1 MRRSVALIVSI
12 VSVLLFGLSAFA
24 QQVTG
29 NIEGTITDQHAAV
42 LAGASVQLTEV
53 ATNVVRTGKT
63 NATGHYLFSALP
75 PGTYSVQVAVSG
87 FKTTVKDV
95 EVRVAETSS
104 ANLQL
109 EVGSTAETVTVTS
122 TTENVN
128 TVEAAVDFSLHGQDV
143 QDLPNQGRDAL
154 SISGFLPGVSMSGSS
169 AQMNGNTGETA
180 NVDGNRQQR
189 NDFYVDGL
197 ENQEY
202 RNGSGQTP
210 NPDAV
215 EEVQVTTS
223 NSGVE
228 LGKATGGVFNL
239 VTKSGTNQFHG
250 DGFYFFQM
258 TNANANSWMNDYN
271 NAVAGTTVDPRG
283 KSPEKYIGGT
293 VGGPIRI
300 PHVYNGKD
308 KAFFF
313 FSYDHYKTN
322 AQSSADRAFVPTAA
336 MVTGDFSDN
345 FNTIIDPT
353 TGQPFPGNKIPAG
366 RIDPVGKNL
375 ASLLPTAS
383 TYGPTEDN
391 VYDWVYSEPGHNQN
405 FLAKG
410 DYHWNS
416 KNTTTFTF
424 GHNSGYTVSPDEGS
438 SSWSDIPKWGPKVM
452 NTKTRMYNGHHTW
465 IISPNVFADFRLGYS
480 DLKSASDNFAYEA
493 TSFYKAGESA
503 LAAMGAGSANVPVSM
518 AGEELYLPQIAIG
531 EWWWGHN
538 LAGTEG
544 WLGTFDQPTFHF
556 GGTLSWTKQ
565 KHTFKFGMDS
575 TRQQQLYADS
585 YAPSTGDGWDG
596 YFTCPMDGTSH
607 DCQGSNNNTILGNGG
622 VSDVIE
628 LNKNYNG
635 IADLL
640 LGLNDGYYAD
650 NGELNYTTHRW
661 DTSYFASD
669 EWRITP
675 RLTLSPGVRYED
687 FTAPTVSDNQRSE
700 YYDPNGDIHGSVSKY
715 QSSQYTGTPAGF
727 AFGGDAVFGKDFYK
741 AQHNLVSPRL
751 GFAYDLKGDG
761 KTAIRGGVG
770 KYYSATSLQ
779 IIDWASEQ
787 NPWAPSVECTHQY
800 VVSNPWNTCNFNYN
814 ATTSI
819 LPTTITTNNAGG
831 FSKPPTPLP
840 AASSATSIDAFPWP
854 SQIGYVYSFD
864 PNFKTAFSYQWNVS
878 VEHQVGQSMSLTA
891 SYVGNRGRDLPSITD
906 INWGDYVT
914 GAGDPTIAGQWDFN
928 STTGNVTSRRPN
940 QGYVE
945 IYYIS
950 ANAKSKYDA
959 FQAVAKLH
967 FGNRLTGQVS
977 YVYQTAYDNCSYDP
991 TAYSQ
996 ACADNPSN
1004 INYDWTQTANHT
1016 TLKFYYNY
1024 RLPIL
1029 EHSSSLVAKVVSGWH
1044 LSGDG
1049 SASTGSPINVTMGD
1063 WNYDGDSQDR
1073 PDLSGPI
1080 QYQGGRR
1087 VAAGSKYYTWVSS
1100 SAFVNPGSKIG
1111 CPAGYMDCDAK
1122 HEGVFGTLKKNALR
1136 GPDYNNLDTVLMK
1149 NFYVT
1154 SSRSNYLQVRIES
1167 YNTLNHPLLGNP
1179 NLGFTQITYSENQK
1193 TGAWTTNNS
1202 NPGSFGQITGKQAST
1217 ARQMQFGVKYYF

>member
-1 MRRSVALIVSI
+1 MRRSLVLIVSI
-12 VSVLLFGLSAFA
+12 VSVLFFGLSAFA

-29 NIEGTITDQHAAV
+29 NIEGTITDQQRAV
-42 LAGASVQLTEV
+42 IASASVQLTEV
-53 ATNVVRTGKT
+53 ATQVVRNAKT
-63 NATGHYLFSALP
+63 DASGHFLFSTLP
-75 PGTYSVQVAVSG
+75 PGTYSVQVEASG
-87 FKTTVKDV
+87 FKTTVKDL

-109 EVGSTAETVTVTS
+109 EVGSTAETVTVTAS
-122 TTENVN
+122 TENVN
-128 TVEAAVDFSLHGQDV
+128 TVEASVDFSLHGQEV
-143 QDLPNQGRDAL
+143 QDLPNLGRDAL
-154 SISGFLPGVSMSGSS
+154 SISGFLPGVSMAGSS
-169 AQMNGNTGETA
+169 AQMAGNTGETA

-189 NDFYVDGL
+189 NDFYVDGM

-228 LGKATGGVFNL
+228 LGKATGGVFNI

-250 DGFYFFQM
+250 DGFYFFQL
-258 TNANANSWMNDYN
+258 TNGNANSWMNDYYN
-271 NAVAGTTVDPRG
+271 GQAGKTVNSRPS
-283 KSPEKYIGGT
+283 SPEKYIGGT

-300 PHVYNGKD
+300 PHLYNGKD

-313 FSYDHYKTN
+313 FAYDHYKTN
-322 AQSSADRAFVPTAA
+322 SQGNADQSFAPTAA
-336 MVTGDFSDN
+336 MLTGDFSDG

-375 ASLLPTAS
+375 ASLFPTVS
-383 TYGPTEDN
+383 TYGPN
-391 VYDWVYSEPGHNQN
+391 NIFDWVFSQPAHNSN
-405 FLAKG
+405 FLGKV

-416 KNTTTFTF
+416 KNTTTFTI
-424 GHNSGYTVSPDEGS
+424 GNNSGYNVAPNEGS
-438 SSWSDIPKWGPKVM
+438 SSWSNIPKWGPKVM
-452 NTKTRMYNGHHTW
+452 NTTTKTYTGHHAW
-465 IISPNVFADFRLGYS
+465 IISPNVFADFRLGYT
-480 DLKSASDNFAYEA
+480 DLNSASDNFAYEA
-493 TSFYKAGESA
+493 TPFYKAGESA
-503 LAAMGAGSANVPVSM
+503 LAAAGAGSANVPVTM

-544 WLGTFDQPTFHF
+544 WLGTFDQPSFHF

-585 YAPSTGDGWDG
+585 FAPSTGDGWDG
-596 YFTCPMDGTSH
+596 YFTCPTDQTSH

-622 VSDVIE
+622 LSDVIE

-640 LGLNDGYYAD
+640 LGLNNGYYTD

-675 RLTLSPGVRYED
+675 RLTLSPGVRYEV
-687 FTAPTVSDNQRSE
+687 FLPPTVSGNQRSE
-700 YYDPNGDIHGSVSKY
+700 YYDPNGAVHGSKSTY
-715 QSSQYTGTPAGF
+715 TSDQYTGTPAGF

-741 AQHNLVSPRL
+741 TEYNLVSPRI

-779 IIDWASEQ
+779 IVDWASEQ
-787 NPWAPSVECTHQY
+787 MPWEPSVACSQRY
-800 VVSNPWNTCNFNYN
+800 QLSDPWNSCNFSYN
-814 ATTSI
+814 PTTSI
-819 LPTTITTNNAGG
+819 LPSTITTNNVGG

-840 AASSATSIDAFPWP
+840 PASSAASINSYPWP
-854 SQIGYVYSFD
+854 KQMGYAYSFD
-864 PNFKTAFSYQWNVS
+864 PNFKTAFSYQWNLS
-878 VEHQVGQSMSLTA
+878 VEHQLGQSVSVTA
-891 SYVGNRGRDLPSITD
+891 SYVGNRSRNLPSITD
-906 INWGDYVT
+906 INWGDYVN
-914 GAGDPTIAGQWDFN
+914 GAPDPTIAGQWDFN
-928 STTGNVTSRRPN
+928 STSSNVVNRRPN
-940 QGYVE
+940 QGYVN
-945 IYYIS
+945 IWYIS
-950 ANAKSKYDA
+950 ATAKSQYDA
-959 FQAVAKLH
+959 FQAIAKFH
-967 FGNRLTGQVS
+967 YTNRLTGQVS
-977 YVYQTAYDNCSYDP
+977 YTYQKAMDDCSYDP
-991 TAYSQ
+991 TGYTQ
-996 ACADNPSN
+996 ACASNPSN
-1004 INYDWTQTANHT
+1004 IMMDWAQTANHT

-1029 EHSSSLVAKVVSGWH
+1029 EHSSSLVAKVVSGWQ

-1063 WNYDGDSQDR
+1063 WNYDGDGQDR
-1073 PDLSGPI
+1073 PDLAGPI
-1080 QYQGGRR
+1080 QYQGGRH
-1087 VAAGSKYYTWVSS
+1087 AGAGSRYFSWVSS
-1100 SAFVNPGSKIG
+1100 PSFVNPGSSIG

-1122 HEGVFGTLKKNALR
+1122 HSGVFGTLKKNAVR

-1154 SSRSNYLQVRIES
+1154 SSRENFVQLRIES

-1179 NLGFTQITYSENQK
+1179 NLGFTPITWNENQK
-1193 TGAWTTNNS
+1193 TGAWTENNS
-1202 NPGSFGQITGKQAST
+1202 NPGNFGLINGKQAST